1 MIQRILRSVLLH
13 DQKRICALLSYNFC
27 FNTRTYLIQHDTRR
41 KGHGVR
47 TTQSKSPPHYG
58 RVFHSYIGGGEIRSL
73 LDDALTTQPIA
84 CVSQMASGSGNLHQI
99 RHRECCRTSGCK
111 PGVASLKSGKHGL
124 LVHSFVGEYSHPLP
138 SWTCSEVFLQG

>member
-47 TTQSKSPPHYG
+47 TTQSKSPPVCLFLGVSGIFPNSISIALWPRISFIYWWG
-58 RVFHSYIGGGEIRSL
+58 RDKVVIR
-73 LDDALTTQPIA
+73 
-84 CVSQMASGSGNLHQI
+84 
-99 RHRECCRTSGCK
+99 
-111 PGVASLKSGKHGL
+111 
-124 LVHSFVGEYSHPLP
+124 
-138 SWTCSEVFLQG
+138 